1 MPKMMLDIKSDKTKL
16 VLLFNFFWNE
26 INKAFNKNNLQKIS
40 SGIAPIIAEKEIS
53 KIINFNG
60 SMSDKGWNEYPE
72 KYKIKIIT
80 GRKIIR

>member
-1 MPKMMLDIKSDKTKL
+1 MPKMMLDIKSDKTML
-16 VLLFNFFWNE
+16 VLFLNFVWNG
-26 INKAFNKNNLQKIS
+26 INKAVNKNILKKIS
-40 SGIAPIIAEKEIS
+40 SGIALVIAEKEIS

-60 SMSDKGWNEYPE
+60 SMSDKGWNEYTE